1 MIGQWL
7 KELSSVTE
15 PFQPWFDLFVLIFII
30 IIFLI
35 FIWFFGKIIKA
46 LVNRMPR
53 ISADAKNSINL
64 LISVG
69 QIFLVTMGIFS
80 LLGADED
87 FVLGF
92 STIVAAVIGIASAS
106 VASNVF
112 GGLYLIITRPFSVG
126 DLIKTQ
132 DAVGIVEEIGLNF
145 TKIIQIDRT
154 SVIIPNSSLLNASLL
169 NYSTQLPVNNDRKGI
184 MKTLDSIHVL
194 PIDLYLDRYTK
205 YRSLIEFQLNVISPP
220 IPVEALKQRLDIVCQ
235 KFSTV
240 YGFKPS
246 YYFGKYDFRQKVY
259 LVITAPD
266 AYTIFNSWPYL
277 MESITETVFAELQES
292 GIDQN

>member
-1 MIGQWL
+1 MKNQWIN
-7 KELSSVTE
+7 ELSDLTE
-15 PFQPWFDLFVLIFII
+15 VLQPWVDLLLHLLVII
-30 IIFLI
+30 VFLI
-35 FIWFFGKIIKA
+35 FIWLCGKIVKSF
-46 LVNRMPR
+46 VNYMPK

-69 QIFLVTMGIFS
+69 QIFVATLGVFS

-87 FVLGF
+87 FILGV

-112 GGLYLIITRPFSVG
+112 GGLYLIITRPFTVG
-126 DLIKTQ
+126 DLIKTEE
-132 DAVGIVEEIGLNF
+132 AIGIVEEIGLNF

-154 SVIIPNSSLLNASLL
+154 SVIIPNSRLLSASLL
-169 NYSTQLPVNNDRKGI
+169 NYSTQLPTNDDRKGI
-184 MKTLDSIHVL
+184 IKTLDSINIIPVDFYH
-194 PIDLYLDRYTK
+194 DRYTK
-205 YRSLIEFQLNVISPP
+205 YRSLIEFQLSVINPP
-220 IPVEALKQRLDIVCQ
+220 ISIEDLKQRLNRICE

-240 YGFKPS
+240 YGIQPS

-277 MESITETVFAELQES
+277 MESIAETVFAELQES
-292 GIDQN
+292 RMD